1 MTTPND
7 PSLTSFATSAGRCHL
22 GPALACSLA
31 LLLPAASAGAF
42 EPVNYKGANA
52 TIELTRLGSY
62 RGGIF
67 ADESV
72 EVAPAHDASKQRL
85 YHIDAV
91 RDEIVVLDIDD
102 PRFPH
107 KEETIDL
114 GRIGEGAV
122 ALAFRSG
129 VLAIAFR
136 GPNTSSAGTVAFINR
151 DGRPEAPPVR
161 VGAQPTMLVFSP
173 DGKKLLV
180 PGRGEASDDY
190 GTDPEGT
197 LSVIDW
203 CRSFP
208 CSRPDIKVIDFR
220 AFNARRQELVARGVR
235 FLGPGADVAD
245 DLEPESVTVSP
256 DSRTAWITLQRNNA
270 LAVVDLVRNEVRDI
284 LPLGSKNHLLKG
296 RGLDASD
303 EDGRIRIARWP
314 LRSWYQPDYIAA
326 FPANGRTFLVT
337 ANEGDPRDF
346 SGFQEVARVADLPLD
361 AVTFPNRMTL
371 QQPTNLGRLRVSR
384 VEGQNAHGQ
393 YERLYAFGGRSLAVW
408 TAGGKLVA
416 ETGNAFER
424 VTAAAV
430 PRFFNVP
437 DDSNAFD
444 ETSDQRGPEPEPLA
458 VGAVDGR
465 QYVFIG
471 LERISGMMVY
481 DVTNPYR
488 PHFEQ
493 YINNRNFAV
502 DPAAVCEK
510 GKRESPACA
519 AVGDLSVEGVLFI
532 PASRSP
538 TGVPLLVVSHETS
551 DSITLYRVD
560 RVP

>member
-1 MTTPND
+1 MAKEQRRPTP
-7 PSLTSFATSAGRCHL
+7 STEHRFLRGL
-22 GPALACSLA
+22 V
-31 LLLPAASAGAF
+31 ASAVIALSPIGASAF
-42 EPVNYKGANA
+42 EPVNVKGRGA

-72 EVAPAHDASKQRL
+72 EVPPAHDAREQRL
-85 YHIDAV
+85 YHIDAT

-102 PRFPH
+102 PGFPH

-114 GRIGEGAV
+114 GRIGKGAV

-129 VLAIAFR
+129 VLAVAFK
-136 GPNTSSAGTVAFINR
+136 GPNTSSPGTVAFISR
-151 DGRPEAPPVR
+151 DGRPEASPVR

-208 CSRPDIKVIDFR
+208 CSRPNTKVIDFR
-220 AFNARRQELVARGVR
+220 AFNARRQELVAKGVR
-235 FLGPGADVAD
+235 LLGPGASVAK

-256 DSRTAWITLQRNNA
+256 DSRTAWVTLQRNNA

-284 LPLGSKNHLLKG
+284 LALGSKNHLVWGK
-296 RGLDASD
+296 GLDASD

-346 SGFQEVARVADLPLD
+346 SGFQEAARVADLPLD
-361 AVTFPNRMTL
+361 AVAFPNRMTL
-371 QQPTNLGRLRVSR
+371 QQPANLGRLRVSR
-384 VEGQNAHGQ
+384 IEGKNARGH

-416 ETGNAFER
+416 ETGNSFER
-424 VTAAAV
+424 ITAAAV

-458 VGAVDGR
+458 VGAVGGR
-465 QYVFIG
+465 QYVFVG
-471 LERISGMMVY
+471 LERIGGVMVY

-488 PHFEQ
+488 LHFEQ
-493 YINNRNFAV
+493 YINNRDFAV

-510 GKRESPACA
+510 GKPESPACA

-532 PASRSP
+532 PATRSP
-538 TGVPLLVVSHETS
+538 IGVPLLVLSHETS
-551 DSITLYRVD
+551 NSVTLFRID
-560 RVP
+560 RTS

>member
-1 MTTPND
+1 MATQQRRTAVGAERRC
-7 PSLTSFATSAGRCHL
+7 LLVLATSVVV
-22 GPALACSLA
+22 ALA
-31 LLLPAASAGAF
+31 PAGATAF
-42 EPVNYKGANA
+42 EPVSVKGRAA

-67 ADESV
+67 ADVSV
-72 EVAPAHDASKQRL
+72 EVPPAHDAARQRL
-85 YHIDAV
+85 YHIDAS

-102 PRFPH
+102 PGYPH

-114 GRIGEGAV
+114 GPIGKGAE

-136 GPNTSSAGTVAFINR
+136 GPNTSSPGTVAFINR

-190 GTDPEGT
+190 REDPEGS

-203 CRSFP
+203 CRHFP
-208 CSRPDIKVIDFR
+208 CSRPNTKVIDFR
-220 AFNARRQELVARGVR
+220 AFNARRQELVAKGVR
-235 FLGPGADVAD
+235 LLGPGAEVAE

-284 LPLGSKNHLLKG
+284 LPLGSKNHRLEGK
-296 RGLDASD
+296 GLDASD

-326 FPANGRTFLVT
+326 FAANGGTFLVT

-361 AVTFPNRMTL
+361 AVAFPNRMTL
-371 QQPTNLGRLRVSR
+371 QQPANLGRLRVSR
-384 VEGQNAHGQ
+384 VEGRNAQGR

-408 TAGGKLVA
+408 TAGGQLVA

-424 VTAAAV
+424 ITAAAV
-430 PRFFNVP
+430 PSFFNVP

-458 VGAVDGR
+458 VGAVGGR
-465 QYVFIG
+465 RYVFVG
-471 LERISGMMVY
+471 LERIGGVMVY
-481 DVTNPYR
+481 DVTNPFR

-510 GKRESPACA
+510 GEPESPACA

-532 PASRSP
+532 PADRSP
-538 TGVPLLVVSHETS
+538 IGVPLLVLSHETS
-551 DSITLYRVD
+551 DSITLFRVD
-560 RVP
+560 QTS